1 MVVRLFLRP
10 GLDNFHGAVF
20 EVHESQHGDVDVS
33 GEKFA
38 EVQRVCILQQQCQ
51 SAGVL
56 RRCDIS
62 TAAT

>member
-1 MVVRLFLRP
+1 
-10 GLDNFHGAVF
+10 
-20 EVHESQHGDVDVS
+20 
-33 GEKFA
+33 
-38 EVQRVCILQQQCQ
+38 VCILQQQCQ